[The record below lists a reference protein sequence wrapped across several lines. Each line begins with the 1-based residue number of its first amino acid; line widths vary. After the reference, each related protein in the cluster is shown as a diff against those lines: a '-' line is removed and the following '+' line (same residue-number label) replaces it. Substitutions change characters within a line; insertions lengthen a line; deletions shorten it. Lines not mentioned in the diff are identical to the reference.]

1 MIDGPGHGPS
11 RPPGALFTG
20 TACAR
25 AAARVL
31 EHLGITDPV
40 DWVGCAWGGHVGLE
54 IAADEPHR
62 IRTLTTFRTPFKR
75 CRSPS
80 GYPLL
85 ALYRL
90 AGPVAP
96 IRNALTDTPL
106 GPRAV
111 ATQPDL
117 SRRVM
122 AAFSDADR
130 SAMFT
135 AIRSAMV
142 RRPTFT
148 RLAAVATPTLMIAS
162 RDDPLWTAD
171 MAGRRGAD
179 ADGRLVIGAREG
191 SHCTAA
197 DRA

>member
-62 IRTLTTFRTPFKR
+62 IRTLTIIGTPVQALSISER
-75 CRSPS
+75 LAQA
-80 GYPLL
+80 YPLL

-90 AGPVAP
+90 AGPIAP
-96 IRNALTDTPL
+96 TRNAPTPC
-106 GPRAV
+106 
-111 ATQPDL
+111 
-117 SRRVM
+117 S
-122 AAFSDADR
+122 
-130 SAMFT
+130 
-135 AIRSAMV
+135 
-142 RRPTFT
+142 
-148 RLAAVATPTLMIAS
+148 
-162 RDDPLWTAD
+162 
-171 MAGRRGAD
+171 
-179 ADGRLVIGAREG
+179 AREP
-191 SHCTAA
+191 SQRSPTCLVA
-197 DRA
+197 